1 MQKLSDYINANTD
14 PFFTAD
20 FMAKSYAPFND
31 TEFSDMLV
39 NWCNFNH
46 GSLQIRPLLEDA
58 EKKDADII
66 RKRVSNL
73 LLVRKYQYNKLYE
86 STLLKYEPIENYA
99 MIEEGT
105 DVHTINARHTDS
117 IGNQTNTSSVNDST
131 TIGAQTMSNNGTNRD
146 TLGNQQNHTTTETTE
161 SGNVVNEKKVAPFDS
176 DTYAEQEQNTE
187 IFNGRTT
194 AVDSTTRID
203 EVVNQH
209 TTESESTNSER
220 KDSKTSNINEA
231 IGSRE
236 DSHTDTSTDTMNH
249 NFTRHGNIGVTTSQQ
264 MLESEREVAMF
275 NFIGIVAHDI
285 IKSICICLY

>member
-1 MQKLSDYINANTD
+1 MQKLSDYINANAD

-20 FMAKSYAPFND
+20 FMTKSYAPFND
-31 TEFSDMLV
+31 SEFNELLV

-58 EKKDADII
+58 EETDVNII

-73 LLVRKYQYNKLYE
+73 LLVRKYQYTKLYE

-105 DVHTINARHTDS
+105 DVHTIDATHTDS
-117 IGNQTNTSSVNDST
+117 IGKQTNTSSVNDST
-131 TIGAQTMSNNGTNRD
+131 TIGAQTISNNGTNRD
-146 TLGNQQNHTTTETTE
+146 TLGNQQNHITTETTE
-161 SGNVVNEKKVAPFDS
+161 AGNVVNEKKVAPFDS
-176 DTYAEQEQNTE
+176 DAYAEQEQNTE
-187 IFNGRTT
+187 TFNGRTT
-194 AVDSTTRID
+194 AVGSTTRID
-203 EVVNQH
+203 EVMNQH

-220 KDSKTSNINEA
+220 KDSKTSSINEA

-236 DSHTDTSTDTMNH
+236 DSHTDTSTDTMKH

-285 IKSICICLY
+285 IKSICICIY

>member
-1 MQKLSDYINANTD
+1 MQRLSEYINTNAN
-14 PFFTAD
+14 PFFTND
-20 FMAKSYAPFND
+20 FVGKSYAPFND
-31 TEFSDMLV
+31 SEFNAALI
-39 NWCNFNH
+39 NWCDFNH

-58 EKKDADII
+58 EKTDADII

-73 LLVRKYQYNKLYE
+73 LLVRKYQYTKLYE

-105 DVHTINARHTDS
+105 DIHTIDATHTDS

-131 TIGAQTMSNNGTNRD
+131 TIGAQTISNDGTNRE
-146 TLGNQQNHTTTETTE
+146 TIGNQQNHTTTATTD

-176 DTYAEQEQNTE
+176 DAYAEQEQNTE
-187 IFNGRTT
+187 TFNGRTT
-194 AVDSTTRID
+194 AVDSTTIID

-209 TTESESTNSER
+209 TSTLKSTNGER
-220 KDSKTSNINEA
+220 KDSKTSSVTDS
-231 IGSRE
+231 IGNRE
-236 DSHTDTSTDTMNH
+236 DSHTDTSTDTITH

>member
-1 MQKLSDYINANTD
+1 MQKLSEYIEANAN
-14 PFFTAD
+14 PFFTND
-20 FMAKSYAPFND
+20 FMAKSYVPFND
-31 TEFSDMLV
+31 ADFNETLV

-58 EKKDADII
+58 MNTDANII

-86 STLLKYEPIENYA
+86 STLLKYEPIENYS

-105 DVHTINARHTDS
+105 DVHTIDATHTDT
-117 IGNQTNTSSVNDST
+117 IGNQTNTSLIDDST
-131 TIGAQTMSNNGTNRD
+131 TIGEQTLTNTGTNRD
-146 TLGNQQNHTTTETTE
+146 TLGDQQSNTATDTTEAGSVT
-161 SGNVVNEKKVAPFDS
+161 NEKKVAPFDS
-176 DTYAEQEQNTE
+176 DAYAEQEQNTE
-187 IFNGRTT
+187 TYKGRTT
-194 AVDSTTRID
+194 SVESTTRTN

-209 TTESESTNSER
+209 TAESESTNSER
-220 KDSKTSNINEA
+220 TDSKKSKVNET
-231 IGSRE
+231 IGER
-236 DSHTDTSTDTMNH
+236 DDIHTETSTDTMKH